1 MLLYISKVG
10 VVRLTRGDT
19 ADFSISVQN
28 EVSKDSYE
36 IQVGDTLRF
45 TVKESS
51 EDADIVIQKVLNGL
65 DSFTIEP
72 NDTKNLE
79 CGDYVYDVE
88 LTTESG
94 DVYTIIPPSRF
105 TIMEEVTW

>member
-1 MLLYISKVG
+1 MLYISKVG
-10 VVRLTRGDT
+10 VIRLTRGDT

-36 IQVGDTLRF
+36 IQAGDTFRF

-51 EDADIVIQKVLNGL
+51 EDTDIVLQKVLNGL

-72 NDTKNLE
+72 DDTKSLE
-79 CGDYVYDVE
+79 YGDYVYDVE
-88 LTTESG
+88 LTTEDG